1 MSETDR
7 SKKAS
12 EARAKKKYK
21 KINKAIKKINKSQA
35 TSSKE
40 SKSSAKTKGDAKK
53 VTNKEFAKNFKK
65 EMRAKHSF
73 KTPEAIK
80 GHKFFWTPEDMER
93 YKKTG
98 KVPKVAKKAVKK
110 GAKKGIAKKVISK
123 LGLPGKVAIGAW
135 TAYDVAKEI
144 GARKSKKGKGKS
156 CKAGSYM
163 SKKGVCVSERR
174 AKK

>member
-1 MSETDR
+1 MIGLSEEDEEDALGKG
-7 SKKAS
+7 SKD
-12 EARAKKKYK
+12 AKGKG
-21 KINKAIKKINKSQA
+21 
-35 TSSKE
+35 SKFA
-40 SKSSAKTKGDAKK
+40 KPVKTKGDAKK

-65 EMRAKHSF
+65 EMRAKHSFKKPF

-123 LGLPGKVAIGAW
+123 LGWPGKVAIGAW
-135 TAYDVAKEI
+135 TAYDIAKDMS
-144 GARKSKKGKGKS
+144 ARKSKGGKGKS

-163 SKKGVCVSERR
+163 SKKGVCVRERR